1 MIVNNKFAGQFEQ
14 YLTNSSKG
22 YKANTVEQYVR
33 AIDRV
38 CKEEN
43 DTWIGLGN
51 RIASIVPLYDVGGA
65 KEAKGKTGHNTWIC
79 ALKQFQAFCAQN
91 KNHQW
96 TYVEDFICCMLY
108 IQTYIV
114 KTKKTSLTDITNLAK
129 PLLQGIGAEP
139 KLTNTIRNKFSNIRQ
154 ISIDKQLNDSCPFA
168 PYANASAQNRE
179 AFDNAYFILI

>member
-1 MIVNNKFAGQFEQ
+1 MIVNNKLAVQFEQ

-22 YKANTVEQYVR
+22 YKANTVKQYVR
-33 AIDRV
+33 AIDKI

-43 DTWIGLGN
+43 DTWFGLGN

-79 ALKQFQAFCAQN
+79 ALKHFQAFCAQN
-91 KNHQW
+91 HLW
-96 TYVEDFICCMLY
+96 TYGEDFICCVLY

-114 KTKKTSLTDITNLAK
+114 NGQNTSLTEITNLAK
-129 PLLQGIGAEP
+129 SLLQGIGAEP

-168 PYANASAQNRE
+168 PYANASAQNRK
-179 AFDNAYFILI
+179 AFDQAYDILV